1 MLTVD
6 GTSLSSEF
14 GDGRPHSLGTVPQKR
29 FYEYRDFL
37 GTQTV
42 TFFLTRPIGS
52 A

>member
-1 MLTVD
+1 VMTAD
-6 GTSLSSEF
+6 GPSLSSEF
-14 GDGRPHSLGTVPQKR
+14 GDGLPHSLGTGPQKR
-29 FYEYRDFL
+29 FYEHRDFL